1 MSLDRVQSRGRWR
14 CRPVR
19 FQKAQTWCWPDM
31 AGTAQNG
38 SKFEVVMVREK
49 VIFGQRL
56 WYHLFTISLCAILFC
71 NSDMFGSYC
80 AILFGWLPDHHGSTM
95 IISIPNGLCTP
106 LPKTFFFS
114 TVLRSSGISI
124 PNVPTK
130 IHTLKIR
137 EHRMTRDWISP
148 TFSSKLSVWLP
159 FYACSSLVLAS

>member
-1 MSLDRVQSRGRWR
+1 MSLGRVQSRGRWR

-106 LPKTFFFS
+106 LPKTFFSPLSSEVQAFPYLMYRRRS
-114 TVLRSSGISI
+114 IRWKFGNMEWLVIGSHPPFLRNSQSGSRFT
-124 PNVPTK
+124 PVHP
-130 IHTLKIR
+130 
-137 EHRMTRDWISP
+137 W
-148 TFSSKLSVWLP
+148 F
-159 FYACSSLVLAS
+159 